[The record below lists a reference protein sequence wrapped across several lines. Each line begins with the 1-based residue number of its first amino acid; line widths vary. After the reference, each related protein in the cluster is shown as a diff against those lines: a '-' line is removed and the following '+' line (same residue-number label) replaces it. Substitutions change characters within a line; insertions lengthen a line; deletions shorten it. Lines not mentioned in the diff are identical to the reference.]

1 MRVMAFFS
9 TSFFAK
15 CLRVGEG
22 GPGRGHLSHT
32 DTFLV
37 FFLFLLLVVVGGGG
51 GVVKRGM
58 CVYLGNIYR
67 YLSVKCHHTCNR
79 RNTSKSHLLKF

>member
-1 MRVMAFFS
+1 M
-9 TSFFAK
+9 
-15 CLRVGEG
+15 GEG

-51 GVVKRGM
+51 WGGEAGYVCLFRK
-58 CVYLGNIYR
+58 
-67 YLSVKCHHTCNR
+67 YLSLFI
-79 RNTSKSHLLKF
+79 SKVPSHMQ